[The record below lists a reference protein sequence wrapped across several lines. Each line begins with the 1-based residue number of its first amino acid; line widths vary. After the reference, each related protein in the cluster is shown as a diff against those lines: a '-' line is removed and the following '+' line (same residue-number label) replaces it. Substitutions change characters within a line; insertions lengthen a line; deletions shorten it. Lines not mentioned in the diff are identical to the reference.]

1 MEAARR
7 LEIWGPNEL
16 ARRGGRRW
24 PAELAEQFTN
34 PLTVLLALAA
44 VLAWVS
50 GTPRLTVAIAA
61 VIVGTA
67 ALTPAQLAIVAL
79 FPLIVWGADE
89 TRRLLVRHHRRRP

>member
-1 MEAARR
+1 MTQRTAIRDGTSPSGLTGMEAARR

-24 PAELAEQFTN
+24 PAELAQQFTN

-50 GTPRLTVAIAA
+50 GTPR
-61 VIVGTA
+61 
-67 ALTPAQLAIVAL
+67 